1 MKFSDIPGMLAKFK
15 GKLPDSS
22 DMVRSVLEK
31 TKNVRLPSRVNA
43 GIARVA
49 GHMLRATDRAT
60 GNGLLLRSEGSR
72 TGRKM
77 SDLLTGMGADMLKA
91 KGTPGILKSM
101 DKGTSG
107 KALNTMLK
115 SVAFDPRLIYGTDIP
130 DALKTI
136 RTQVK
141 LPQQVDTSKM
151 SPADVH
157 KVIAGYSRTLDNATH
172 GTFGKPITGASN
184 EVMRS
189 VKGDP
194 GHLPEQELFKFKLG
208 DSDFYATG
216 KNVNGMLYLEEG
228 AGKDLRE
235 ELKFLEA
242 AGASNTP
249 ITTTVMADI
258 GDMMARRTATNRRM
272 SVKAGNGIP
281 PGWHVVATTD
291 GLWGDPFRRT
301 IRTPK
306 LVLVND
312 AALKGGFAES
322 AIAQHT
328 GQYGPSF
335 VDRNKFY
342 DKNTIEG
349 MNRYSRAAK
358 AIKADYEKIA
368 PRGPELQQAR
378 LAREQ
383 AANTYYQ
390 MVDTGK
396 LPDGGT
402 ATATDYEQALGRLKD
417 ADAALDGELRHA
429 AVFMENTPSTMSR
442 EINQSIAMRQR
453 AAERGR
459 ARRAKQDQKLMDML
473 FNGGKPQ
480 AQEYT
485 PPTAADQ
492 YFGIRNMQMF
502 NAIPYPYKPGKDG
515 DLYMDEMAKNVSPQL
530 RSVLL
535 NKNAAVHGAN
545 YTALLKTL
553 RNAGNMFRHHP
564 VKAMAYSAERLGW
577 HLPVQTAL
585 SLRHPKE
592 FISNTALY
600 NRLAGEYH
608 THDQIANLI
617 RQIRTNQIAGL
628 SGIAM
633 GGTYLGAKAL
643 GNKPAPTIMDRAMTT
658 LPAPVATAAEK
669 VTEPVQK
676 AVSAVAEPVQQ
687 AASAVTNA
695 VQPSNLQNSYAKAL
709 EWASNHKGELA
720 LGTAA
725 TAAVLGGLY
734 AARRRRKRHVNPYG
748 NMA

>member
-1 MKFSDIPGMLAKFK
+1 MKFSDIPGMLSKFK
-15 GKLPDSS
+15 GRLPDSA
-22 DMVRSVLEK
+22 DMVKSVMDR
-31 TKNVRLPSRVNA
+31 TKNIRLPSTVNA
-43 GIARVA
+43 GLARAA
-49 GHMLRATDRAT
+49 GSVLRATDRAT
-60 GNGLLLRSEGSR
+60 GNGRLLRSEGSR
-72 TGRKM
+72 AGRKL
-77 SDLLTGMGADMLKA
+77 SDMLTGMGAGMLKA
-91 KGTPGILKSM
+91 KGTPGLLKGM
-101 DKGTSG
+101 NRDTSG
-107 KALNTMLK
+107 KALGAMLK
-115 SVAFDPRLIYGTDIP
+115 SVAFDPRLIYETDVP
-130 DALKTI
+130 DALKRI
-136 RTQVK
+136 RTQTK

-151 SPADVH
+151 SPAEVH

-172 GTFGKPITGASN
+172 GTFGKPITGAAN

-235 ELKFLEA
+235 ELRFLEA

-335 VDRNKFY
+335 LDRTKFY
-342 DKNTIEG
+342 DKGTIDS
-349 MNRYSRAAK
+349 MNQYSRAAK
-358 AIKADYEKIA
+358 AVKGDYERLA
-368 PRGPELQQAR
+368 PRGPELQQTR
-378 LAREQ
+378 LVREQ
-383 AANTYYQ
+383 AARDYYQ

-396 LPDGGT
+396 LPGGGT
-402 ATATDYEQALGRLKD
+402 ATATDYEQALNRLKD

-429 AVFMENTPSTMSR
+429 AVFLEKPENQMNS
-442 EINQSIAMRQR
+442 EIRRYTEMRRR
-453 AAERGR
+453 AEARGQ
-459 ARRAKQDQKLMDML
+459 ARRAKQDQQLMDML

-480 AQEYT
+480 KPAYV
-485 PPTAADQ
+485 PPTAEEQAQ
-492 YFGIRNMQMF
+492 GVANMQRF
-502 NAIPYPYKPGKDG
+502 QQVPYPYKPGKEG
-515 DLYMDEMAKNVSPQL
+515 DLYMDDMAKNVSPRL

-535 NKNAAVHGAN
+535 DKNAAVHGAN

-553 RNAGNMFRHHP
+553 RNAGSMFRQHP
-564 VKAMAYSAERLGW
+564 GKALAYSVERLGW
-577 HLPVQTAL
+577 HLPIQTAL
-585 SLRHPKE
+585 SLRHPRE

-608 THDQIANLI
+608 SHDQIADMM
-617 RQIRTNQIAGL
+617 RRIRTNQIAGL
-628 SGIAM
+628 SGITM
-633 GGTYLGAKAL
+633 GGAYLGAKTL
-643 GNKPAPTIMDRAMTT
+643 GGKSKPTAVERLATTT
-658 LPAPVATAAEK
+658 LPAPVASALATAAE
-669 VTEPVQK
+669 PAQK
-676 AVSAVAEPVQQ
+676 AVTAVAEPVQQ
-687 AASAVTNA
+687 AASAVSSA
-695 VQPSNLQNSYAKAL
+695 VQPSAIRNGYNKAL
-709 EWASNHKGELA
+709 EWMGNHKGELA
-720 LGTAA
+720 VGAATTAA
-725 TAAVLGGLY
+725 ILGGLY
-734 AARRRRKRHVNPYG
+734 AARRRRKRAINRL
-748 NMA
+748 